1 MKNLVTGGSGFL
13 GFHLIKELLAMEE
26 TVISIDNFVT
36 GDENNSQF
44 FKGNNLFQFF
54 FHDAV
59 NPIDLDV
66 DRIWHFACPASP
78 LYYKNF
84 PIKTSETCF
93 IATFNMLNL
102 AKKNNARILL
112 ASSSEVYGN
121 PEVHPQKEDYK
132 GAVNITGE
140 RSCYNEGKR
149 IAESITFDYR
159 RVYKTDVRIARI
171 FNTYGP
177 QMRLNDGR
185 VVSNFITQALKD
197 QPLTVFGDGSQ
208 TRSFCYVDDLIRGLI
223 DLMNS
228 DYPGPVNLGNNEEC
242 SIINLAKII
251 RNKINKDLKIEFSN
265 ACPDDP
271 LRRNPSIQL
280 AEKIINWEPKI
291 NLDIGLDKTISFF
304 RSYF

>member
-1 MKNLVTGGSGFL
+1 MQG
-13 GFHLIKELLAMEE
+13 
-26 TVISIDNFVT
+26 
-36 GDENNSQF
+36 
-44 FKGNNLFQFF
+44 
-54 FHDAV
+54 
-59 NPIDLDV
+59 
-66 DRIWHFACPASP
+66 
-78 LYYKNF
+78 YY
-84 PIKTSETCF
+84 
-93 IATFNMLNL
+93 
-102 AKKNNARILL
+102 
-112 ASSSEVYGN
+112 
-121 PEVHPQKEDYK
+121 
-132 GAVNITGE
+132 
-140 RSCYNEGKR
+140 EGKR

-185 VVSNFITQALKD
+185 VISNFITQALKD
-197 QPLTVFGDGSQ
+197 QPLTVFGDGTQ